1 MAIPCNGKAPTQP
14 GWASKNHDLHNP
26 PPGQLGRDEC
36 IYRLEKEGEFPQRK
50 QLGKRM
56 TGWIDDEVT
65 HWLEHLPNG
74 GCAEPTHATAA
85 HHKR

>member
-1 MAIPCNGKAPTQP
+1 MRIIRVAEVSILTGL
-14 GWASKNHDLHNP
+14 S
-26 PPGQLGRDEC
+26 RSS